1 MREGKNVWK
10 SLREYAIILCTACEK
25 AEMEG
30 KSQPYRQ
37 DVIRY
42 HGGMIMTYL
51 TAVLLGLV
59 QGITEFLPISSSGHL
74 VLLQNIFHIEGAD
87 LIFDVMLHVG
97 TLFPIFLVY
106 RRDLRRARKGL
117 SVIGGGGAERAR
129 GSAALKEGRRLA
141 IFLLVGTLPLLLG
154 LLLKGTAEKL
164 SGSSAFIGVMLLI
177 TGGVLYAAGRFSRR
191 EKSEKDISL
200 LDVILVGLAQAL
212 AVLPG
217 LSRSGLTISAGL
229 LRGFP
234 KRFAVKF
241 SFLLS
246 VPAVIGAALISL
258 VEAVRLGFDVGL
270 LPMYLAGMAAAAVS
284 GYFAIRLLRWITSRG
299 SIGGFAYYCWG
310 AGIVSIL
317 LSLVA

>member
-1 MREGKNVWK
+1 M
-10 SLREYAIILCTACEK
+10 
-25 AEMEG
+25 
-30 KSQPYRQ
+30 
-37 DVIRY
+37 
-42 HGGMIMTYL
+42 
-51 TAVLLGLV
+51 
-59 QGITEFLPISSSGHL
+59 
-74 VLLQNIFHIEGAD
+74 
-87 LIFDVMLHVG
+87 
-97 TLFPIFLVY
+97 
-106 RRDLRRARKGL
+106 
-117 SVIGGGGAERAR
+117 
-129 GSAALKEGRRLA
+129 
-141 IFLLVGTLPLLLG
+141 GTLPLLLG

-177 TGGVLYAAGRFSRR
+177 TGGVLYAAGRFPGR

-299 SIGGFAYYCWG
+299 SVGGFAYYCWG

>member
-1 MREGKNVWK
+1 
-10 SLREYAIILCTACEK
+10 
-25 AEMEG
+25 
-30 KSQPYRQ
+30 
-37 DVIRY
+37 
-42 HGGMIMTYL
+42 MTYL

-106 RRDLRRARKGL
+106 RRDLKKGPKRTFGHRRRRGQAGPGL
-117 SVIGGGGAERAR
+117 CGPERGKAAGDFSAGGHA
-129 GSAALKEGRRLA
+129 SAAAGA
-141 IFLLVGTLPLLLG
+141 AAQ
-154 LLLKGTAEKL
+154 GTAEKL

-177 TGGVLYAAGRFSRR
+177 TGGVLHAAGRFSRR

-310 AGIVSIL
+310 AGIDRSC
-317 LSLVA
+317 

>member
-51 TAVLLGLV
+51 TAVLLGL
-59 QGITEFLPISSSGHL
+59 
-74 VLLQNIFHIEGAD
+74 
-87 LIFDVMLHVG
+87 
-97 TLFPIFLVY
+97 
-106 RRDLRRARKGL
+106 
-117 SVIGGGGAERAR
+117 
-129 GSAALKEGRRLA
+129 
-141 IFLLVGTLPLLLG
+141 
-154 LLLKGTAEKL
+154 LLKGTAEKL
-164 SGSSAFIGVMLLI
+164 SGSSAFIGVMLMI

-299 SIGGFAYYCWG
+299 SVGGFAYYCWG

>member
-1 MREGKNVWK
+1 MIYIDDIINKIIGF
-10 SLREYAIILCTACEK
+10 IILAILFTVTFAMPAVMTIWNIISLTPK
-25 AEMEG
+25 
-30 KSQPYRQ
+30 K
-37 DVIRY
+37 D
-42 HGGMIMTYL
+42 MIK
-51 TAVLLGLV
+51 
-59 QGITEFLPISSSGHL
+59 H
-74 VLLQNIFHIEGAD
+74 
-87 LIFDVMLHVG
+87 
-97 TLFPIFLVY
+97 
-106 RRDLRRARKGL
+106 RRRKD
-117 SVIGGGGAERAR
+117 IA
-129 GSAALKEGRRLA
+129 
-141 IFLLVGTLPLLLG
+141 TLLLG

-164 SGSSAFIGVMLLI
+164 SGSSAFIGVMLMI
-177 TGGVLYAAGRFSRR
+177 TGGELYAAGRFSRR

-246 VPAVIGAALISL
+246 VPAVIGASLISL